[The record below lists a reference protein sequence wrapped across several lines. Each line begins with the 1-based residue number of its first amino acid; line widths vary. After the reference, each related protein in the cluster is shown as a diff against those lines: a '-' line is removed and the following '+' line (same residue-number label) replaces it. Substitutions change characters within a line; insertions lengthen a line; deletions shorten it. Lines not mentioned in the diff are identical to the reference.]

1 MMPVRRSQTG
11 WKWLLLLLISAAC
24 GPGAFATEE
33 EQGRMPCLNIG
44 EILVESGRIID
55 AFGIAPIWKEK
66 YSGWYEKYGYAQALE
81 RMVAENNRLDVT
93 KNSRL
98 MINLEFIQLRACDGV
113 WAGPADT
120 RATEKSHWTKAD
132 LAKVLK
138 SLKLSDTVVD
148 LYDEASSLKE
158 KLVLL
163 TTKGG
168 MDVGTAIDLVEYLDQ
183 LVRGE
188 TTAPMPQSLRER
200 MEVPRTKIPEETT
213 GQCCG
218 SGIRDPG
225 SGAFF
230 DPWMRD
236 PE

>member
-1 MMPVRRSQTG
+1 MMMLVRDWSLTG
-11 WKWLLLLLISAAC
+11 WKWLLLLLISTAF

-33 EQGRMPCLNIG
+33 KQGQMPCLTKG
-44 EILVESGRIID
+44 EVLVESGRIID
-55 AFGIAPIWKEK
+55 ALGIAPIWKEK

-81 RMVAENNRLDVT
+81 RMTAENNRLDVT

-98 MINLEFIQLRACDGV
+98 IINLEFIQLRACDGV
-113 WAGPADT
+113 GADPALDT
-120 RATEKSHWTKAD
+120 RATGERQRTKAD

-168 MDVGTAIDLVEYLDQ
+168 LEVGTAMDLVEYLDQ

-188 TTAPMPQSLRER
+188 TTAAMPQSLRER
-200 MEVPRTKIPEETT
+200 MEEVPRTKIPEETT

-218 SGIRDPG
+218 IRDPVP
-225 SGAFF
+225 F
-230 DPWMRD
+230 
-236 PE
+236 

>member
-1 MMPVRRSQTG
+1 MP
-11 WKWLLLLLISAAC
+11 
-24 GPGAFATEE
+24 
-33 EQGRMPCLNIG
+33 PCLTLG
-44 EILVESGRIID
+44 EILVQSGRIID
-55 AFGIAPIWKEK
+55 ALGIAPVWKEK
-66 YSGWYEKYGYAQALE
+66 FSGWYEKYGYAQALE
-81 RMVAENNRLDVT
+81 RMMAENNRLDVT

-98 MINLEFIQLRACDGV
+98 IINLEFIQLRACDGV
-113 WAGPADT
+113 GADPALDT
-120 RATEKSHWTKAD
+120 RATGERQRTKAD

-168 MDVGTAIDLVEYLDQ
+168 LEVGTAMDLVEYLDQ

-200 MEVPRTKIPEETT
+200 MEIPRTKITEETT

-218 SGIRDPG
+218 SGIRVPVP
-225 SGAFF
+225 F
-230 DPWMRD
+230 
-236 PE
+236 

>member
-1 MMPVRRSQTG
+1 M
-11 WKWLLLLLISAAC
+11 A
-24 GPGAFATEE
+24 
-33 EQGRMPCLNIG
+33 
-44 EILVESGRIID
+44 ES
-55 AFGIAPIWKEK
+55 
-66 YSGWYEKYGYAQALE
+66 
-81 RMVAENNRLDVT
+81 NNRLDVT

-113 WAGPADT
+113 GAGPALDT
-120 RATEKSHWTKAD
+120 RATGERQRTKAD
-132 LAKVLK
+132 QVKVLK

-168 MDVGTAIDLVEYLDQ
+168 LDVGTAMDLVEYLDQ

-200 MEVPRTKIPEETT
+200 MEVPRTKITEETT

-218 SGIRDPG
+218 SGIRVPVP
-225 SGAFF
+225 F
-230 DPWMRD
+230 
-236 PE
+236 